1 MSDVTP
7 GGQIAPGTL
16 SPDRSWVWTGGGW
29 VHASQAQYSADQAYI
44 WNGTQWLPNAGGAP
58 PPAPS
63 PVVPIANSAVPIP
76 SAVAPGA
83 TWGAPRS
90 APKGHTARNV
100 AIGVGVLIVVAAIIS
115 NAAKGPTPT
124 ASSNTNAVVSVAP
137 TPTPKPSPSP
147 VAKAPSCTPQPCASA
162 FSLTVRISSVNRNAP
177 LGFFPVEAGNHL
189 VLMQM
194 TMHNDGGQDTKSINP
209 FDFKLRDA
217 AGVSHDVT
225 FSDAPG
231 CDVWS
236 PVDLAPGATYGPK
249 PLCFEASG
257 SPSGALTL
265 LWTPDLFSP
274 TQAIPL

>member
-1 MSDVTP
+1 
-7 GGQIAPGTL
+7 
-16 SPDRSWVWTGGGW
+16 
-29 VHASQAQYSADQAYI
+29 
-44 WNGTQWLPNAGGAP
+44 
-58 PPAPS
+58 
-63 PVVPIANSAVPIP
+63 
-76 SAVAPGA
+76 
-83 TWGAPRS
+83 
-90 APKGHTARNV
+90 
-100 AIGVGVLIVVAAIIS
+100 
-115 NAAKGPTPT
+115 
-124 ASSNTNAVVSVAP
+124 
-137 TPTPKPSPSP
+137 
-147 VAKAPSCTPQPCASA
+147 
-162 FSLTVRISSVNRNAP
+162 LTVRISSVNRNAP